1 MEQIIPYSEQ
11 FSVYLKDES
20 RTVGHAQSI
29 SFPKSESDVI
39 AQLSDC
45 SRQNIPV
52 TIQGARTGLAAAA
65 VPFGGHILNLSMMK
79 QVLALRQENGQFFLT
94 VEPGLTLLECNQML
108 SNRRLATAAFSAAS
122 LAALDEMEGKSYFF
136 APDPTETTC
145 TIGGMAACNASGAR
159 SFLYGPT
166 RNHITALRVVLANGE
181 TLSLRRGQA
190 VARHRKLH
198 LTTEQGT
205 NYALSLPQYRMPNT
219 KNASGYYIK
228 DNLDAIDL
236 FLGSDGTLGVITA
249 LELKLTLLP
258 ASIFGISFFFA
269 AEETALRFADTV
281 RHQMP
286 GLASVEYFDEAALS
300 LLRRQKETGTAFSAL
315 PAIAKED
322 LCCVYLELHS
332 DTPEENMEKM
342 KRLGQWMEYCGG
354 DQSRTWVARNESD
367 LSLLHF
373 FRHAVPE
380 SANQIIDERKKQYP
394 LITKLG
400 ADMSVP
406 DDRLF
411 DVVHLYRTTLASA
424 QLESATW
431 GHLGNNHLHVNILP
445 RNEDDYRAGKA
456 LYLQWAKAV
465 SAMGGAVSAEH
476 GVGKIKAPFL
486 SLMYGPDAIEEM
498 RQLKLTLDPQSILGN
513 GNLFPSAR
521 KETWK

>member
-1 MEQIIPYSEQ
+1 MEPMQPFSAQ
-11 FSVYLKDES
+11 FSAYLKDES
-20 RTVGHAQSI
+20 RTIGFADSI
-29 SFPKSESDVI
+29 SFPKSEAEVLTI
-39 AQLSDC
+39 LTYCNQN
-45 SRQNIPV
+45 NIPV

-65 VPFGGHILNLSMMK
+65 VPFGGHVMNLSQMK
-79 QVLALRQENGQFFLT
+79 QMLSLREENGQFFLT
-94 VEPGLTLLECNQML
+94 VEPGLTLLECNQK
-108 SNRRLATAAFSAAS
+108 LASHQLQSPAFSAAS
-122 LAALDEMEGKSYFF
+122 LAVLEQMEGKTFFF

-166 RNHITALRVVLANGE
+166 RNHITALRVVLPSGE
-181 TLSLRRGQA
+181 TLALRRGTCF
-190 VARHRKLH
+190 ARHRQLH

-205 NYALSLPQYRMPNT
+205 SYALALPQYRMPNT

-228 DNLDAIDL
+228 ENLDAIDL

-258 ASIFGISFFFA
+258 ASIWGISFFFS

-286 GLASVEYFDEAALS
+286 GLASVEYFDDAALT
-300 LLRRQKETGTAFSAL
+300 LLRKQKETGLAFAAL
-315 PAIAKED
+315 PTIAEAD
-322 LCCVYLELHS
+322 RCCVYLELHS
-332 DTPEENMEKM
+332 DTDEENMEKM
-342 KRLGQWMEYCGG
+342 VRLGRVMEQCGG
-354 DQSRTWVARNESD
+354 DQSRTWVARNETD

-380 SANQIIDERKKQYP
+380 SANLIIDERKKEYP
-394 LITKLG
+394 EITKLG

-411 DVVHLYRTTLASA
+411 DVMRLYRTTLAEA
-424 QLESATW
+424 HLESATW

-445 RNEDDYRAGKA
+445 RDLSDFHKGKA
-456 LYLQWAKAV
+456 LYARWAEEI

-486 SLMYGPDAIEEM
+486 ALMYGKEAIEEM
-498 RQLKLTLDPQSILGN
+498 RQLKLTLDPHSILGN
-513 GNLFPSAR
+513 GNLFPSIR
-521 KETWK
+521 KEAEV